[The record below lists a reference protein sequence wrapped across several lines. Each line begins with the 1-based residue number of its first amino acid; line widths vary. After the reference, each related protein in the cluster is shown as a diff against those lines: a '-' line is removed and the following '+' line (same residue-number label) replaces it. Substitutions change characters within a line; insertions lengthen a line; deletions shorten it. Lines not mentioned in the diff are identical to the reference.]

1 MKKLVSIDI
10 DGILNDYPKIFVK
23 YANFVLRKKYKNIFD
38 LKKSVNKSTYR
49 KIKKH
54 YRYSFYKYNYKIHS
68 NVLNLIKFLIKL
80 NVDIIFLTRRNL
92 KNKFILKNTKKWLK
106 KHNIKFKGIYQKNKK
121 NFLKFKPMFHVDD
134 EHKKEQNLKT
144 VNTRFIIC
152 KKNKIE
158 KISVIKKILT
168 NN

>member
-10 DGILNDYPKIFVK
+10 DGVLNDYPKIFVK

-49 KIKKH
+49 TIKNN
-54 YRYSFYKYNYKIHS
+54 YRHSLYKYNYKIHS
-68 NVLNLIKFLIKL
+68 NVLHLIKFLISL
-80 NVDIIFLTRRNL
+80 NIDIIFLTRRNL
-92 KNKFILKNTKKWLK
+92 NNKFILNNTKKWLK

-121 NFLKFKPMFHVDD
+121 NFLRFKPMFHVDD
-134 EHKKEQNLKT
+134 EHKNQQNLNS
-144 VNTRFIIC
+144 VSTRFIIY
-152 KKNKIE
+152 KKKVE
-158 KISVIKKILT
+158 KFSVIKKFLI